1 MHVHTVPVVLNRVY
15 LFAFFSTFLE
25 QQAGLNTGVGELEE
39 LFLLHHA
46 VQNAERLTAFV
57 SANDDQTQTLIG
69 DQHFHRLAS
78 NKTNQLEKNMA
89 RLRELKTRFFSVG
102 NITEEEIL
110 AQGKVQLAKVTV
122 AKLQK
127 RLEMLYF
134 SVTRRIKEISSL
146 AGL

>member
-1 MHVHTVPVVLNRVY
+1 MHFSHILRTTGRAKYGCWRVRR
-15 LFAFFSTFLE
+15 
-25 QQAGLNTGVGELEE
+25 VIP
-39 LFLLHHA
+39 LHHA
-46 VQNAERLTAFV
+46 VQNTERLMAFV

-69 DQHFHRLAS
+69 DQHFHRLAD
-78 NKTNQLEKNMA
+78 NKTNQLEKNMT

-110 AQGKVQLAKVTV
+110 AQGIAQGKVQLAKVTV

-146 AGL
+146 GL